1 MIIKSKD
8 LIVSRYN
15 ENIEWIFQLQGVFR
29 KTHVYNKGVPL
40 EHIINEKKLP
50 NVGRE
55 AHTYLQHIITNYD
68 NLADINFFCQA
79 NPFDHASNA
88 IEFLKTTEINKF
100 ENFNNDN
107 ILQDG
112 YDKNYI
118 HYKQHGN
125 QIKNLKD
132 FCVQYD
138 IMNTEDTIFFSPGA
152 QFVVPASIIRS
163 RPIEFYKHL
172 IKSVDYD
179 ISPIE
184 SYLLERVWHKI
195 LQ

>member
-1 MIIKSKD
+1 MITRD
-8 LIVSRYN
+8 LIVARYN
-15 ENIEWIFQLQGVFR
+15 ENIEWIFQLQNIFR
-29 KTHVYNKGVPL
+29 KIYVYNKGLTL
-40 EHIINEKKLP
+40 EHVINEKKLP
-50 NVGRE
+50 NIGRE

-79 NPFDHASNA
+79 NPFDHAPNA
-88 IEFLKTTEINKF
+88 IEFLKNTEINKF
-100 ENFNNDN
+100 ENFSNDN
-107 ILQDG
+107 ILQDK
-112 YDKNYI
+112 YNKNYT
-118 HYKQHGN
+118 HFKQHGN

-132 FCVQYD
+132 FCMQYD
-138 IMNTEDTIFFSPGA
+138 IINAEDSIFFSPGA
-152 QFVVPASIIRS
+152 QFAAPAAIIRS